1 MFGAKMSDF
10 AIIKTGGKQLR
21 VAKGKHIYVE
31 KLAIE
36 PGKSVI
42 FEEVLMVDDKVGEP
56 LLKSAKVKGKVVK
69 HGRQRKIII
78 FKYRPKKDSHS
89 KQGHRQNYTEV
100 EIEAISLTG
109 KFAAPKKAVPVKA
122 KKSSTAKTSTTA
134 KTSVVKNKATSAS
147 TTANVN
153 KTASSGV
160 VKATAKKAT
169 TTKKPTTTPK
179 TTTTKKAT
187 TTKKPTTTPKTTT
200 TKKATAIKKP
210 TAAKKTTT
218 TKKPAQAPSKT
229 AKPVAKVKN
238 KK

>member
-109 KFAAPKKAVPVKA
+109 KFAAPKKATPVKA
-122 KKSSTAKTSTTA
+122 KKSSTAKTPATA
-134 KTSVVKNKATSAS
+134 KTSVDTNKTTSAS
-147 TTANVN
+147 TAAKVN
-153 KTASSGV
+153 KTTSSGV
-160 VKATAKKAT
+160 KAT
-169 TTKKPTTTPK
+169 TKKLRSLKNLPLLQK
-179 TTTTKKAT
+179 QLLLKKQQPLKNPLLL
-187 TTKKPTTTPKTTT
+187 KKQPLL
-200 TKKATAIKKP
+200 
-210 TAAKKTTT
+210 
-218 TKKPAQAPSKT
+218 
-229 AKPVAKVKN
+229 KN
-238 KK
+238 Q